1 MNTPATETLKQP
13 LPPPLDARFENNG
26 TIWLFRPVTQSARD
40 WLAEHCPADGDHQ
53 YFGDAL
59 AVEHRYVVD
68 LYELARRDGLNVRVH

>member
-1 MNTPATETLKQP
+1 MNTPATETFKQP

-26 TIWLFRPVTQSARD
+26 TIWLFRPVTQAARD

-68 LYELARRDGLNVRVH
+68 LYEFARHDGLNVRVH